1 MGSAG
6 GGVSGENNPAV
17 NTMQNSSSSSKFHL
31 NLPIGGGGVGIMTS
45 SGNNFTPNKLEFNQ
59 NNVQP
64 MSARKRSGF
73 NDSDS
78 GFEFNN

>member
-1 MGSAG
+1 MGSSG
-6 GGVSGENNPAV
+6 GGGDNNPV
-17 NTMQNSSSSSKFHL
+17 GNTMQNSSSSSKFHL

-45 SGNNFTPNKLEFNQ
+45 SGNNFTPMKLDFNQ

-64 MSARKRSGF
+64 MSARKPSGF

-78 GFEFNN
+78 GFEFNT

>member
-1 MGSAG
+1 
-6 GGVSGENNPAV
+6 
-17 NTMQNSSSSSKFHL
+17 L
-31 NLPIGGGGVGIMTS
+31 NLPIGGGGAGIMTS

-78 GFEFNN
+78 GFEFNNQNVPNENSNEGKSSLYS